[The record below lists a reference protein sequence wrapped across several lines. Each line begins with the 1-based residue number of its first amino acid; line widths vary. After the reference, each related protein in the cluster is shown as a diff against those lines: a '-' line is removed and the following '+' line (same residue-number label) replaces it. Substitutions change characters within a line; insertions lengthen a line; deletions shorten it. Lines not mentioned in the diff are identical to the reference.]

1 MMLVAV
7 SDLWRCRR
15 VQRQARQASPDC
27 QVPEG
32 PRGRRPMLQP
42 PSPLLPRPWLQ
53 RLGERQMIALPVPS
67 AARPDRAWPPGLR
80 PRPPLRAT
88 AAQGPERHP
97 PNALAAAAA
106 AAPAAA
112 HPPLLRMTLR
122 GRRPLCSR
130 DSPLRCR
137 RRLPRHWGWRRRQR
151 GPGRRMAA
159 APPATRAAERT
170 LQSPA
175 PPAAR
180 REMPAWPWPPLL
192 PLPLPSPGL
201 RARTAAAGS
210 PPSRSS
216 QRRSPR
222 PQLPS
227 ASFPRVPS
235 AAGLSAAFSRS

>member
-1 MMLVAV
+1 MKLVAV
-7 SDLWRCRR
+7 SDLWRCCRR
-15 VQRQARQASPDC
+15 VPRQARQAPPDC

-32 PRGRRPMLQP
+32 PHGKQLLQP
-42 PSPLLPRPWLQ
+42 PSPLLPRRWLQ
-53 RLGERQMIALPVPS
+53 RLGERQMMALPAPS

-80 PRPPLRAT
+80 PGPPPQAT
-88 AAQGPERHP
+88 AAQGPGRQP
-97 PNALAAAAA
+97 ANALAAAAA

-112 HPPLLRMTLR
+112 HPPRLRMTLR
-122 GRRPLCSR
+122 G
-130 DSPLRCR
+130 
-137 RRLPRHWGWRRRQR
+137 R

-159 APPATRAAERT
+159 APPATRAAERA
-170 LQSPA
+170 LQSTA

-180 REMPAWPWPPLL
+180 REVPAWPWPPLL

-201 RARTAAAGS
+201 RARTAAAAS

-235 AAGLSAAFSRS
+235 AAGLSAASSRS